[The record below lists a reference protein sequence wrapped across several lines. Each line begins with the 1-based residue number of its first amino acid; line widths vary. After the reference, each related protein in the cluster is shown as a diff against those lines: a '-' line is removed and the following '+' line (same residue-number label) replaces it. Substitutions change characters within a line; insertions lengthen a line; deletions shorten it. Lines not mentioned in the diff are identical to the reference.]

1 MKELYQQFDKLSLQ
15 AKANR
20 EAAYQLIVQKKEK
33 IKRLEKQIEKLDERT
48 YNYPSWIE
56 VILKPLS
63 DRLSEKL
70 GLPYEIYGP
79 FGLSCETSV
88 YFVKDTK
95 KRVSEQEAKGITV
108 YPEFAEDGSLYL
120 KYYTGKKTDDYEPWS
135 IGDLNGFN
143 KVKAPLPESIEE
155 ILAIIEKK
163 GEI

>member
-1 MKELYQQFDKLSLQ
+1 M
-15 AKANR
+15 
-20 EAAYQLIVQKKEK
+20 
-33 IKRLEKQIEKLDERT
+33 
-48 YNYPSWIE
+48 
-56 VILKPLS
+56 KPLS

-95 KRVSEQEAKGITV
+95 KRVSEQKAKGITV
-108 YPEFAEDGSLYL
+108 YPECTEDGSIRL
-120 KYYTGKKTDDYEPWS
+120 KYYTGEKTNDYEPWS

-155 ILAIIEKK
+155 ILSLIEKK